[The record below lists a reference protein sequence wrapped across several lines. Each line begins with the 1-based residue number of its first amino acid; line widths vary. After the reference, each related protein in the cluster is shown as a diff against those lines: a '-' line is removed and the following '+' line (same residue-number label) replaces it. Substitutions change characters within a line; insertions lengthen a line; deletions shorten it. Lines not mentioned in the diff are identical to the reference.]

1 MGGPPMRGRA
11 SYASSRAPVGR
22 FGGRRAEHKN
32 TGLSA
37 YWQGLK
43 YALRLIWAVRP
54 GYVVLNLLF
63 PLWNAPVRAFDV
75 FIVQFVID
83 TAMNSG
89 DFMAIVRMCLLY
101 GLMMLVYNACQVLLE
116 NRYNVAAA
124 DVIRSGIQLRLHDQA
139 REIDLAAFDTK
150 EFYDDFARA
159 LDVLDERVI
168 KCFKDLTS
176 TLSNIVSIVTLASVM
191 ILLSPSLIAIVVL
204 GCLLT
209 VGAYTKRSEVAVE
222 RNQAITPLMRRFQY
236 LNDLYYQRQY
246 AKDVRVER
254 IDEIARAD
262 HGATT
267 VSLERAD
274 KRFGGRSAMLT
285 LAGNT
290 ASVGTDVCIYLYLA
304 WGLIAGQLQA
314 GSFMALWNAA
324 VQFSGAMRNLFRN
337 VPELGETCLLIAD
350 VIGFDKGGATIM
362 DPPDDQALPIN
373 KVRDLELRDVEF
385 SYVPGI
391 PVLRDISFSV
401 HRGQTL
407 AIVGH
412 NGAGKSTIA
421 KLLLRL
427 YDPDSGE
434 LRLNGEPYARYTK
447 ADLRSQVAVV
457 FQDHC
462 HYAYSIAENVLMR
475 PLRMVEVREPGN
487 LFTKSHG
494 NKTMAIDPADE
505 QLVEQALARVGLL
518 QKVQAFDAG
527 IHAHVT
533 REFSEEGELFSG
545 GELQKLAIAR
555 ALVKDAPIVIFDEAS
570 SALDPIAEREIIDMM
585 DELFADKLCI
595 VVSHRLSMTRDADCI
610 LVMDNGVIVER
621 GVHDDLAT
629 AGGLY
634 QHMWEA
640 QAGKYT

>member
-1 MGGPPMRGRA
+1 MRGRA
-11 SYASSRAPVGR
+11 SYASNRAPIGHHGLNKR
-22 FGGRRAEHKN
+22 EHKK
-32 TGLSA
+32 TGLGA

-43 YALRLIWAVRP
+43 YALTLIWSVRP
-54 GYVVLNLLF
+54 GYVILNLLF

-89 DFMAIVRMCLLY
+89 DFFAILRMCLLY
-101 GLMMLVYNACQVLLE
+101 AIMMIVYNICQVMLE
-116 NRYNVAAA
+116 SRYNVAAA
-124 DVIRSGIQLRLHDQA
+124 DVIRSGIQLRLHEQA

-191 ILLSPSLIAIVVL
+191 VLLSPNLIAIVVV

-236 LNDLYYQRQY
+236 LNDLYYQRQF

-254 IDEIARAD
+254 IDEIAYND
-262 HGATT
+262 HRTTT
-267 VSLERAD
+267 VSLERED
-274 KRFGGRSAMLT
+274 KRFGTRSALLT

-290 ASVGTDVCIYLYLA
+290 ASLATDVSIYLYLA
-304 WGLIAGQLQA
+304 WGLISGALQA
-314 GSFMALWNAA
+314 GGFMALWNAA
-324 VQFSGAMRNLFRN
+324 VQFSGSMRNLFRN

-350 VIGFDKGGATIM
+350 VIGFDKGGSTLA
-362 DPPDDQALPIN
+362 DPLPGEEAAIGT
-373 KVRDLELRDVEF
+373 VQELSLENVTF
-385 SYVPGI
+385 SYVPGT
-391 PVLRDISFSV
+391 PVLRNISFSV
-401 HRGQTL
+401 QRGQTL

-427 YDPDSGE
+427 YDPDSGT
-434 LRLNGEPYARYTK
+434 LFLNGLPYARYAKT
-447 ADLRSQVAVV
+447 DLRALVAVV

-475 PLRMVEVREPGN
+475 PLQEGDD
-487 LFTKSHG
+487 
-494 NKTMAIDPADE
+494 A
-505 QLVEQALARVGLL
+505 LVEQALERVGLL
-518 QKVQAFDAG
+518 QKVKGFEAG

-570 SALDPIAEREIIDMM
+570 SALDPLAEREVIDMM
-585 DELFADKLCI
+585 DELFADKICI

-610 LVMDNGVIVER
+610 LVMDNGEIVGR
-621 GVHDDLAT
+621 GTHDELDAIP
-629 AGGLY
+629 GLY
-634 QHMWEA
+634 QDMWRA
-640 QAGKYT
+640 QAGKYV

>member
-1 MGGPPMRGRA
+1 MPGPPMRGRA
-11 SYASSRAPVGR
+11 SYTHNTAPVGR
-22 FGGRRAEHKN
+22 FGGKARVHKS
-32 TGLSA
+32 TGLAA
-37 YWQGLK
+37 YWQGLR
-43 YALRLIWAVRP
+43 YALSLIWRVRP

-75 FIVQFVID
+75 FIIQYVID

-89 DFMAIVRMCLLY
+89 DFLAILRMCLLY
-101 GLMMLVYNACQVLLE
+101 ALMMVVYNICQVLLE

-176 TLSNIVSIVTLASVM
+176 TLSNIVSIVTLESVM
-191 ILLSPSLIAIVVL
+191 VVLSPSLIAIVVL

-254 IDEIARAD
+254 IDEIANGD
-262 HGATT
+262 HRATT
-267 VSLERAD
+267 KALEGED
-274 KRFGGRSAMLT
+274 KRFGMRSALLT
-285 LAGNT
+285 FAGNA
-290 ASVGTDVCIYLYLA
+290 ASLATDVSIYLYLA

-350 VIGFDKGGATIM
+350 VIGFDEGGATIA
-362 DPPDDQALPIN
+362 DPEAGCAVAIESVDSLS
-373 KVRDLELRDVEF
+373 LEDVTF
-385 SYVPGI
+385 SYVPGV
-391 PVLRDISFSV
+391 PVLRDVSFTV
-401 HRGQTL
+401 FRGQTL

-427 YDPDSGE
+427 YDPDEG
-434 LRLNGEPYARYTK
+434 RVCLNGLPYSSYAK

-475 PLRMVEVREPGN
+475 PMGD
-487 LFTKSHG
+487 G
-494 NKTMAIDPADE
+494 DDA
-505 QLVEQALARVGLL
+505 LVEQALARVGLL
-518 QKVQAFDAG
+518 EKIKSFEAG

-570 SALDPIAEREIIDMM
+570 SALDPIAEREVIDMM
-585 DELFADKLCI
+585 AELFADKVCI

-610 LVMDNGVIVER
+610 LVMDEGVIVER
-621 GVHDDLAT
+621 GAHDELAC

-634 QHMWEA
+634 QEMWEA
-640 QAGKYT
+640 QAGKYV

>member
-1 MGGPPMRGRA
+1 MPGPPIFGRA
-11 SYASSRAPVGR
+11 GYAHNKAPIGR
-22 FGGRRAEHKN
+22 FGRKHEHKD
-32 TGLSA
+32 TGLGA
-37 YWQGLK
+37 YWRGLK
-43 YALRLIWAVRP
+43 YALSLIWSVRP

-75 FIVQFVID
+75 FIVQYVID

-89 DFMAIVRMCLLY
+89 DFLAIARMCLLY
-101 GLMMLVYNACQVLLE
+101 ALMMVVYHACQVLLE
-116 NRYNVAAA
+116 NRYNVAAS
-124 DVIRSGIQLRLHDQA
+124 DVIRSGIQLRLHEQA

-168 KCFKDLTS
+168 KSFRDLTS
-176 TLSNIVSIVTLASVM
+176 TLSNVVSIVTLAGVM
-191 ILLSPSLIAIVVL
+191 VVLSPSLIAIVVV

-254 IDEIARAD
+254 IDEIASLD
-262 HGATT
+262 HRATT
-267 VSLERAD
+267 KALECED
-274 KRFGGRSAMLT
+274 NRFGMRSAVLT
-285 LAGNT
+285 FAGNI
-290 ASVGTDVCIYLYLA
+290 ASLGTDVCIYLYLA
-304 WGLIAGQLQA
+304 WGLIAGVLQA

-324 VQFSGAMRNLFRN
+324 VQFSGAMKSLFRN

-350 VIGFDKGGATIM
+350 VIGFDEGGSTIS
-362 DPPDDQALPIN
+362 DPPLNEALPIHS
-373 KVRDLELRDVEF
+373 VESLALEDVTF
-385 SYVPGI
+385 SYVPGT
-391 PVLRDISFSV
+391 PVLRNVSLEV

-412 NGAGKSTIA
+412 NGAGKTTIA

-427 YDPDSGE
+427 YDPDSGCLFLNGQQYGSYSKAE
-434 LRLNGEPYARYTK
+434 LRA
-447 ADLRSQVAVV
+447 QVAVV

-475 PLRMVEVREPGN
+475 PLREGDEV
-487 LFTKSHG
+487 
-494 NKTMAIDPADE
+494 
-505 QLVEQALARVGLL
+505 LVEQALAKVGLL
-518 QKVQAFDAG
+518 EKVRGFEAG
-527 IHAHVT
+527 VHAHVT

-555 ALVKDAPIVIFDEAS
+555 ALVKDAPIIIFDEAS
-570 SALDPIAEREIIDMM
+570 SALDPIAEREVIDMM
-585 DELFADKLCI
+585 DELFADKVCI

-610 LVMDNGVIVER
+610 LVMDKGEIVER
-621 GVHDDLAT
+621 GAHADLAC

-634 QHMWEA
+634 QEMWEA
-640 QAGKYT
+640 QAGKYVEV